1 VETMPENKEQRIQHS
16 RPVRTREILESVDML
31 TDMGMLF
38 VPIPVHSEEEFD
50 RLMVCLGQRINK
62 ELEHRIKE
70 EEEND

>member
-1 VETMPENKEQRIQHS
+1 MPEKKEQRLQHS
-16 RPVRTREILESVDML
+16 HPVRTREILENVDML
-31 TDMGMLF
+31 VGMSMLF

-70 EEEND
+70 EEEEND